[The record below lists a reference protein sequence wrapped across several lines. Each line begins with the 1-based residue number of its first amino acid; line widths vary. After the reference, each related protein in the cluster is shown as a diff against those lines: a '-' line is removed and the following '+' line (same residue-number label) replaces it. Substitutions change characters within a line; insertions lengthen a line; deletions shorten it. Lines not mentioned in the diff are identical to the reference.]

1 MQKILFNLNISA
13 EKLLVYYQGSA
24 KYVAVQSEDGRSV
37 QFPVSELQPFVSHS
51 GVKGRFEI
59 QFTDE
64 FKFLSL
70 TRL

>member
-1 MQKILFNLNISA
+1 MQKLRFKLNISA
-13 EKLLVYYQGSA
+13 EKLQAYYRGLA
-24 KYVAVQSEDGRSV
+24 KFVAVQSEDGRNV

-51 GVKGRFEI
+51 GVQGRFEI

-64 FKFLSL
+64 FKFLKL